1 MLDDEYFVSE
11 LKALQ
16 EKTAEQMALCMDS
29 PIQINRD
36 VCGKT
41 AMYHLNCLLRGLHE
55 EGDVYDLMADCAGS
69 TSHYNRILKEEIR
82 SEL

>member
-1 MLDDEYFVSE
+1 MLDDEYFANE
-11 LKALQ
+11 LKAIQ
-16 EKTAEQMALCMDS
+16 EQTAEQMTLCMKS
-29 PIQINRD
+29 PIPINRD

-55 EGDVYDLMADCAGS
+55 EGDVYDLMSECAGS

-82 SEL
+82 SGL

>member
-1 MLDDEYFVSE
+1 MLDDEHFVSE

-41 AMYHLNCLLRGLHE
+41 AMYHLNCLLRGLYE
-55 EGDVYDLMADCAGS
+55 EGDVYDLMADCVRVPL
-69 TSHYNRILKEEIR
+69 RITIE
-82 SEL
+82 S